1 MQDESKTPED
11 YDVTLASTE
20 VTPTFPGLPELTDDV
35 NSSKIAESINR
46 ATCVV
51 ICTDRT
57 ELRRFL
63 HCASLHYDLGARG
76 VLEAYRV
83 GKWDAIVLR
92 PATGD
97 GSWASLGLS
106 VKPGCRP
113 ALIGKASRGIPTSVP
128 PARLFSEKDLVDLYR
143 PFGRELPSPIL
154 EQRNEAQGRAL
165 AHAFESCGMDVS
177 LDVRAALKLRHGIT
191 PPNEELE
198 CPETIDTKEALDRCR
213 QVVIDLRMA
222 TPAFDEALRVC
233 LDAELAASPS
243 RVGNAGI
250 TGVRQR
256 KGRRPSEE
264 HRRETERDKVEK
276 RAKDDHAEAAAST
289 TTHAGPK
296 ESALTKPSQ
305 PTADFDMTFRDPTR
319 RPSPA
324 QLFDLFRDGQ

>member
-1 MQDESKTPED
+1 MQDESKAPDD

-20 VTPTFPGLPELTDDV
+20 VTPTFPGLPELADEV

-63 HCASLHYDLGARG
+63 RCASLHYDLGAKG

-83 GKWDAIVLR
+83 GKWDALVLR
-92 PATGD
+92 QATGD

-113 ALIGKASRGIPTSVP
+113 ALIGKTARGVPLSAP
-128 PARLFSEKDLVDLYR
+128 PARLFSEKDLVDLYQ
-143 PFGRELPSPIL
+143 PSGRELPSPIL
-154 EQRNEAQGRAL
+154 EQRNEVQGRAL

-198 CPETIDTKEALDRCR
+198 CPETIDTKEALYRCR
-213 QVVIDLRMA
+213 QVVIDLRAA

-264 HRRETERDKVEK
+264 HRRGTERDKVER
-276 RAKDDHAEAAAST
+276 RARDDRAELAAPTA
-289 TTHAGPK
+289 THAKPS
-296 ESALTKPSQ
+296 ESALTKPSP
-305 PTADFDMTFRDPTR
+305 PTSDFDLTFQDPTR

-324 QLFDLFRDGQ
+324 QLFELFRDGQ